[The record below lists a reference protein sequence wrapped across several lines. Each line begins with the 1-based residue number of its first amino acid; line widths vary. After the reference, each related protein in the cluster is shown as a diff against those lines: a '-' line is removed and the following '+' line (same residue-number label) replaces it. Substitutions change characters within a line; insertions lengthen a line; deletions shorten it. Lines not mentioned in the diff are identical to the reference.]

1 MGYAQKAGK
10 AFEGELMRYMREKTF
25 DVERLRLTG
34 TEDEG
39 DLLLRSSGERRARFV
54 IEAKRTKSLDLAG
67 WITEAENERNNYC
80 SHRGLWPGASGFVV
94 VHKRRGKDIGG
105 SYVTTTL
112 DEWLE
117 DRGQGQLG
125 LIE

>member
-1 MGYAQKAGK
+1 MAYPQQAGK
-10 AFEGELMRYMREKTF
+10 RYESELMKYMREQGW

-39 DLLLRSSGERRARFV
+39 DLLLRSGDDRHV

-67 WITEAENERNNYC
+67 WVKEAQVERANYAN
-80 SHRGLWPGASGFVV
+80 HRGIQVPTVGFVV
-94 VHKRRGKDIGG
+94 VHYARGKGIGQ

-112 DEWLE
+112 DEWLW
-117 DRGQGQLG
+117 RVPL
-125 LIE
+125 